1 MINSY
6 HKGGDL
12 GEEGKTFSSVVQ
24 ESTLASK
31 LSKDREF
38 LSRTALF
45 IADISRIVNSSE
57 RYMYLKMLQ

>member
-38 LSRTALF
+38 LSRTALLLLT
-45 IADISRIVNSSE
+45 SPGS
-57 RYMYLKMLQ
+57 